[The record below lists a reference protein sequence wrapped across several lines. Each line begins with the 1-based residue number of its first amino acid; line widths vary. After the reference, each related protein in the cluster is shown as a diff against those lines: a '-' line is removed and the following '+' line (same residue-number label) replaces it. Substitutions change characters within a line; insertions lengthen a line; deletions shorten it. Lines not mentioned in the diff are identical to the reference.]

1 MKLLIIRPQ
10 PGNDASAA
18 RARTAGFDPVQL
30 PFFEVRARDWQAVDP
45 GDYDALLITSSNA
58 VRHTGAQLG
67 ALSALPVH
75 AVGRV
80 SAEAA
85 IAAGFDIAS
94 SGLHG
99 MAEALVAAQAAGH
112 QRLLWLAG
120 EDRIAIETPKAMHIE
135 ERIVY
140 ASEAV
145 MLSDAAKAVIES
157 CPLVALHSPR
167 AAQSFAAYVDANG
180 LHRKAFVLAAFS
192 PAIAAAAGEG
202 WGGISAAA
210 HPEDA
215 ALLSAAA
222 ELVRLGEN
230 IGAKGDKG

>member
-157 CPLVALHSPR
+157 CPLARCIPPARRKALPPMWMPMACTVKPLCSPLSHPQLPQQQ
-167 AAQSFAAYVDANG
+167 AKAGAAYRRRRIQRMQHCC
-180 LHRKAFVLAAFS
+180 LPQPSLL
-192 PAIAAAAGEG
+192 G
-202 WGGISAAA
+202 WARI
-210 HPEDA
+210 
-215 ALLSAAA
+215 
-222 ELVRLGEN
+222 
-230 IGAKGDKG
+230 